1 MFTIGCPGRGAVTVT
16 TALVAA
22 ALVAG
27 LTSTTTF
34 ADTTGPGVGGPAA
47 TTVPDA
53 AGGGTGTGLRWVT
66 LITGDRIGVDARGR
80 AVSVDRAQ
88 GRGRIPVRSFTDS
101 GRTFV
106 VPADAERLIARGTLD
121 RRLFDVTGLSTPESR
136 RAYRKGLKVIVAYE
150 GGDGPAARKG
160 VRGDAEVR
168 RTLPSLNADAV
179 TIPERDAGGLWD
191 TLTRSA
197 AEGARTTRT
206 VPGVAKVWLDAVRT
220 VNMDTS
226 VAQVGAPKAWE
237 AGYDGTGVTI
247 AVVDTGVDRN
257 HPDLKGRVVGERDF
271 SDSPD
276 ARDRNGHGTH
286 VASTAA
292 GTGALS
298 GGRFKG
304 VAPGARILNAKVI
317 NDEGRGQDSGIIA
330 GMEWAVARG
339 AQIINMSLGT
349 SDAPGIDPLE
359 ATVNRLS
366 KEKGVLFAIAAGN
379 EGPVHTSVGS
389 PASADAALA
398 VGSVDSAGRMARTS
412 SRGPRIG
419 DGGIK
424 PDVTAPG
431 VDITA
436 ASARGSA
443 TAVRENESPV
453 GYVTISGTSMATP
466 HVAGAAA
473 LLKQRYP
480 SWSGERIKTV
490 LTASAK
496 DGGHGVFE
504 QGTGRIAVDRAL
516 TQSVVADRT
525 GLSFGLHRWPHTD
538 DKPVTRRI
546 TYRNLGKQD
555 ITLDLAV
562 KAVDPKGRPGPA
574 GLFAL
579 GAGRLTVPAGGT
591 ASVPLTADTRIGG
604 TNNGIHTA
612 TVVATGGGQT
622 VRTTAAVEREVESY
636 ALTLKYTGRDGRPS
650 KDFTT
655 YLYPLSG
662 PADAPFDEA
671 EGRSSAT
678 LRLPKGDYT
687 LETTRNSD
695 YRPGFDSLI
704 QPRLALTKNTTVT
717 LDARRAKP
725 VSIRIPD
732 TRAEQTGSRMTYVIK
747 KGGRSLEYALDART
761 AEDFRTAQLGPAR
774 PTGVTLRQT
783 FHSQW
788 VRGARQYDAAWGGPV
803 ERLATGVDKRFKAAD
818 FAKLSVNMGVSVKGK
833 RAATDVVSGLDG
845 SIHANSHSFALPGTR
860 THHVATDGKRNPW
873 IVFAHQFGDD
883 GGPGAGPGAEY
894 TSPVREYAP
903 GRTHQVTLGRAVHS
917 PMTHP
922 GSGVLRRENRILVEV
937 PLFSDSGDNSG
948 ESAYTS
954 ARTTLHR
961 GAIRIKRSDRPLGGD
976 AGFAVPAEAAE
987 YTLATSV
994 KRSPSVSRV
1003 STRVDASWTFRST
1016 RPAGND
1022 ETRTPLS
1029 AVRFGA
1035 QVALDGTVPA
1045 GRTVTFPV
1053 TVQGPAAGKALK
1065 SLAVSVSYDNGRT
1078 WKKLTVTQ
1086 GKVTLKNP
1094 ARGKSLALRGEATD
1108 TKGGRASVTV
1118 YDAYFGK

>member
-1 MFTIGCPGRGAVTVT
+1 MFTIGRPGRGAVTVT

-47 TTVPDA
+47 ATVPDA
-53 AGGGTGTGLRWVT
+53 ARGGTGTGLRWVT

-88 GRGRIPVRSFTDS
+88 GRERIPVRSFTDS

-220 VNMDTS
+220 AQLDTS
-226 VAQVGAPKAWE
+226 VARIGAPKAWE

-247 AVVDTGVDRN
+247 AVLDTGVDKN
-257 HPDLKGRVVGERDF
+257 HPDLKGRVVGERNF

-292 GTGALS
+292 GSGARS
-298 GGRFKG
+298 GGKHKG
-304 VAPGARILNAKVI
+304 VAPGAKILNAKVLG
-317 NDEGRGQDSGIIA
+317 DSAGGEDSGIIA
-330 GMEWAVARG
+330 GMDWAVAQG
-339 AQIINMSLGT
+339 AQIINMSLG
-349 SDAPGIDPLE
+349 SPDRPGIDPLE

-366 KEKGVLFAIAAGN
+366 KEKGVLFAVAAGN
-379 EGPVHTSVGS
+379 HGSINGPIGS
-389 PASADAALA
+389 PSTADAALA
-398 VGSVDSAGRMARTS
+398 VGAVDDAGRMAYFS
-412 SRGPRIG
+412 SRGPRPG
-419 DGGIK
+419 DHGMK
-424 PDVTAPG
+424 PDITAPG
-431 VDITA
+431 VDTTA
-436 ASARGSA
+436 ALAPGSA
-443 TAVRENESPV
+443 AAQRYAERPA
-453 GYVTISGTSMATP
+453 GYVAMSGTSMATP

-480 SWSGERIKTV
+480 SWSGGRIKAA

-496 DGGHGVFE
+496 DGGHHVFA
-504 QGTGRIAVDRAL
+504 QGAGEVAADRAL
-516 TQSVVADRT
+516 EQSVVADRT
-525 GLSFGLHRWPHTD
+525 GLSFGSHPFPHTD
-538 DKPVTRRI
+538 DKPVTQRI

-562 KAVDPKGRPGPA
+562 KAADAQGRPAPA
-574 GLFAL
+574 GLFTL
-579 GAGRLTVPAGGT
+579 GAGQVTVPAGGT
-591 ASVPLTADTRIGG
+591 AAVPLTADTRIGG
-604 TNNGIHTA
+604 THNGTFSA
-612 TVVATGGGQT
+612 AVVATGGGQT

-636 ALTLKYTGRDGRPS
+636 TLTLKYTGRDGKPS
-650 KDFTT
+650 KDFGASVH
-655 YLYPLSG
+655 PLSG
-662 PADAPFDEA
+662 PAREA
-671 EGRSSAT
+671 LVDGEGRTSAT
-678 LRLPKGDYT
+678 FRLPKGDYAVT
-687 LETTRNSD
+687 ASRYSEADPTQ
-695 YRPGFDSLI
+695 DSLI
-704 QPRLALTKNTTVT
+704 HPRLALTKNTTVT
-717 LDARRAKP
+717 LDARRTKP

-732 TRAEQTGSRMTYVIK
+732 TRAPQSGGRMTYAIK
-747 KGGRSLEYALDART
+747 KGDRT
-761 AEDFRTAQLGPAR
+761 VENNTDFTGDLRTAQLGPAQ
-774 PTGVTLRQT
+774 PTGVTLRET
-783 FHSQW
+783 FHGQW
-788 VRGARQYDAAWGGPV
+788 ERGATQYNAAFGGPV
-803 ERLATGVDKRFKAAD
+803 KQLATGVDKKFKAAD
-818 FAKLSVNMGVSVKGK
+818 FAKLSVSVGASVKGK
-833 RAATDVVSGLDG
+833 QSSSTVVSGLDG
-845 SIHANSHSFALPGTR
+845 SLLHSDHTFALPGTR
-860 THHVATDGKRNPW
+860 THQVATGAKSNRW
-873 IVFAHQFGDD
+873 AVSATQTAKGAGAGDD
-883 GGPGAGPGAEY
+883 AEY
-894 TSPVREYAP
+894 TSGVREYAP
-903 GRTHQVTLGRAVHS
+903 GKTHQVTVGRAVHS

-922 GSGVLRRENRILVEV
+922 GSGVLRRENRIRFDV

-948 ESAYTS
+948 TSTYTS
-954 ARTTLHR
+954 ANTTLHH
-961 GAIRIKRSDRPLGGD
+961 GTTLIKRSGEPL
-976 AGFAVPAEAAE
+976 AGETGFPVYPEAAE

-1022 ETRTPLS
+1022 EARTPLS

-1065 SLAVSVSYDNGRT
+1065 SLAVSVSYDNGKT

-1108 TKGGRASVTV
+1108 TKGGKASVTV